1 MKFEINNEKCEVKQ
15 GTNSLRSLLYFSF
28 LILNFALFGCQQ
40 KMAEQPAPRAYETSP
55 FFANGSSA
63 RPLEAGTVYRGQ
75 RPDDHPMVTGLSA
88 EGRKAKTTDATGAA
102 AYDPKSVVPPKGAP
116 DKVENYVSEFPF
128 PITADDLKI
137 GQTRYN
143 TFCGVC
149 HGAAGDG
156 NGKIAERGFL
166 RPPSY
171 HTDPLGKAGDWS
183 SLGDQSKTPTG
194 ETGLPQ
200 GYSRGFNRW
209 GVRKSL
215 NEVPVGYIFQVIT
228 WGYGGMPDHASQITP
243 EDRWRIIAY
252 VRALQLSQGAD
263 VNALPAAQ
271 KKHAEDALSGKA
283 AAKKDDHGH
292 GH

>member
-1 MKFEINNEKCEVKQ
+1 VIRTRFILM
-15 GTNSLRSLLYFSF
+15 GLL
-28 LILNFALFGCQQ
+28 AAAGCQQ
-40 KMAEQPAPRAYETSP
+40 KMAEQPASRPYEESP
-55 FFANGSSA
+55 FFANKSSA
-63 RPLEAGTVYRGQ
+63 RPLESGTVYRGQ
-75 RPDDHPMVTGLSA
+75 RGDDHPVMTGLSA
-88 EGRKAKTTDATGAA
+88 EGRKAKPGDATGAA
-102 AYDPKSVVPPKGAP
+102 AYDPKSNVPPKGAP
-116 DKVENYVSEFPF
+116 DKAENYVTEFPF
-128 PITADDLKI
+128 AISADDLKV

-143 TFCGVC
+143 TFCAVC

-183 SLGDQSKTPTG
+183 SLGDTSKTPTG

-209 GVRKSL
+209 GIRKSIV
-215 NEVPVGYIFQVIT
+215 EVPVGYIFQVIT

-263 VNALPAAQ
+263 VNALPAAAKAKAEAGLKGE
-271 KKHAEDALSGKA
+271 KKA
-283 AAKKDDHGH
+283 DDHGH